1 MITNFDSYVYID
13 VDETIEE
20 PVMVTFNYTPA
31 QMCGTERG
39 QEGFPA
45 SVELETVVLLD
56 RATGL
61 NDFIDELSDYDR
73 DRLEEMALEMTK

>member
-1 MITNFDSYVYID
+1 
-13 VDETIEE
+13 
-20 PVMVTFNYTPA
+20 
-31 QMCGTERG
+31 MCGTERG

-45 SVELETVVLLD
+45 SVELETVILLD
-56 RATGL
+56 SDVGL